1 MEQNATSSI
10 VYTNTSLAW
19 QTKSS
24 ERCADR
30 QLEHDL
36 AGDLRNRDLHAE
48 ADDALEAAR
57 SMPRGPEKI
66 EALKEAGLQ
75 RSAADAGGI
84 SFAKQAG
91 HGSKGRLR
99 LSDDYCH
106 LFPKF
111 PTTLVTGILCRSRF
125 VAVA

>member
-57 SMPRGPEKI
+57 SIPRGPEKI
-66 EALKEAGLQ
+66 EALKKAGLL

-84 SFAKQAG
+84 SFEAWQATEV
-91 HGSKGRLR
+91 RAA
-99 LSDDYCH
+99 CAWAMVIA
-106 LFPKF
+106 
-111 PTTLVTGILCRSRF
+111 TCSRNSPQL
-125 VAVA
+125 